1 MVRTRVG
8 YAGGSTEDPTYHNLG
23 DHSETIQ
30 IDYDPNQISYEDL
43 LNVFWSSH
51 NPSTPSWSRQY
62 ASVIFYHDEEQ
73 RQLAEASKEQYQA
86 QCGCQVY
93 TEIVPAATFYL
104 AEDYHQKYFLRQR
117 PDFLEEYMAIYPD
130 PVDFVNS
137 TAVARVNGYLA
148 GYGTSD
154 NLSVELLDLGLSTRA
169 RAELLDIVNG
179 R

>member
-8 YAGGSTEDPTYHNLG
+8 YSGGSTEDPTYHNLG

-73 RQLAEASKEQYQA
+73 RQLAEASQEQYQA

-93 TEIVPAATFYL
+93 TEIVPAAMFYL
-104 AEDYHQKYFLRQR
+104 AEDYHQKYFLRQW
-117 PDFLEEYMAIYPD
+117 PDFFAEFMAIYPD
-130 PVDFVNS
+130 PIDFVNS